1 MTDTIANDSEV
12 TLHFALKLVGGG
24 TVDSNFGAKAAT
36 FVFGDGSLL
45 PTFERRLVGLRP
57 GDRRQFVM
65 PPEEAFGQ
73 PNPNNVQQFKR
84 SAFAADMEL
93 HEGLVI
99 SFADASNAELPG
111 VVKTIGADE
120 VTVDFNHPLAGQSL
134 IFEVEIVGVRRAEKS
149 AIAPSTHD
157 VGHSGEQA

>member
-1 MTDTIANDSEV
+1 MTASAAAINRASRV

-24 TVDSNFGAKAAT
+24 TVDSTFGNAPAT
-36 FVFGDGSLL
+36 FTFGDGSLL
-45 PTFERRLVGLRP
+45 PSFERKLLGLRIS
-57 GDRRQFVM
+57 DRKQFVM

-73 PNPNNVQQFKR
+73 LNPNNVQQFKR

-99 SFADASNAELPG
+99 SFADASRAELPG
-111 VVKTIGADE
+111 VIKNIGADE

-134 IFEVEIVGVRRAEKS
+134 IFEVEI
-149 AIAPSTHD
+149 ID
-157 VGHSGEQA
+157 VQPVDQALQPASSGGEQS

>member
-1 MTDTIANDSEV
+1 MTPAITARSTI

-24 TVDSNFGAKAAT
+24 TVDSTFGNEPAT
-36 FVFGDGSLL
+36 FTFGDGSLL
-45 PTFERRLVGLRP
+45 PTFERRLVGLSK

-65 PPEEAFGQ
+65 PPEDAFGQ

-99 SFADASNAELPG
+99 SFADASQAELPG
-111 VVKTIGADE
+111 VVKHIGADE
-120 VTVDFNHPLAGQSL
+120 VIVDFNHPLAGQSL
-134 IFEVEIVGVRRAEKS
+134 IFEVEIV
-149 AIAPSTHD
+149 D
-157 VGHSGEQA
+157 VSQPDAANDGENA